1 MDCWWVNDSTWLL
14 LLAQLCGTL
23 DGPIIPPKKLSQGN
37 ILVRIA
43 VSAVVGIHGGEVE
56 VGGELTRKQGG

>member
-1 MDCWWVNDSTWLL
+1 MTPPGS
-14 LLAQLCGTL
+14 
-23 DGPIIPPKKLSQGN
+23 IIPPKKLSQGD

-43 VSAVVGIHGGEVE
+43 VGAVVGIHGGEVE